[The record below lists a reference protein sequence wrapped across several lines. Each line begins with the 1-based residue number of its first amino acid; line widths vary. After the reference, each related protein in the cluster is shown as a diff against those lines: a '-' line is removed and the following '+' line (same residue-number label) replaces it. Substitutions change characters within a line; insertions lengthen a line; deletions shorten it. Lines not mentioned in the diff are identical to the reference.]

1 MVSMKKKIESKNPFK
16 SLGVGYAHYLR
27 NGAGAHKDRKK
38 ESNKKQCR
46 DKIKASDWNSSFL
59 YFRAGKNR
67 FCMLPGIQPPTTLSC
82 LKYCAHQYQRLI
94 KA

>member
-1 MVSMKKKIESKNPFK
+1 MNKKTDNKNPFK

-46 DKIKASDWNSSFL
+46 VKMKASDWKSSFL
-59 YFRAGKNR
+59 HLLECGKYLFRIFPTVNR
-67 FCMLPGIQPPTTLSC
+67 PIKMLYSE
-82 LKYCAHQYQRLI
+82 Y
-94 KA
+94 

>member
-1 MVSMKKKIESKNPFK
+1 MVSMKKKAENRNPFK

-38 ESNKKQCR
+38 ESDKKQCR
-46 DKIKASDWNSSFL
+46 DKIKASDWKSSFL

-67 FCMLPGIQPPTTLSC
+67 FCMKPGIQPSIKLSF
-82 LKYCAHQYQRLI
+82 LDYWAHQYQRLI
-94 KA
+94 